1 MQTLMI
7 FWSSWRLKM
16 IVSER
21 QQIFTSNLLVR
32 IAIILYYLNFYIS
45 VTSFWSICSFGFHG
59 VQEHTIEQITTRYW
73 GIYVIH
79 TYMSW
84 TFSWLLTPLAVWVS
98 PSYLCCVQI
107 VRRFYF
113 ILNTIVWLCIAWLVC
128 VCLSSLQLAGAS
140 EKWENLHC
148 PSPKATSSISI
159 DEAHT
164 NNFNGGGSGTAG
176 GHLGMPGCRPHSAAP
191 AHAVVPQFRH
201 KEMALT
207 LGCVARRRLF
217 TNRTGRT
224 KFSWQC
230 RK

>member
-1 MQTLMI
+1 MQTLLI

-21 QQIFTSNLLVR
+21 QQIFTWNLLVR

-107 VRRFYF
+107 VRRYF
-113 ILNTIVWLCIAWLVC
+113 ILFWIQLFDCALHDWYVYVCRRYKKLVHLKNEKTYIVQVPRLLLQFQLMKLILTISMVVEVELPVAIW
-128 VCLSSLQLAGAS
+128 VCLAAGHIQPHLHMPWCHSLGIK
-140 EKWENLHC
+140 KW
-148 PSPKATSSISI
+148 
-159 DEAHT
+159 
-164 NNFNGGGSGTAG
+164 
-176 GHLGMPGCRPHSAAP
+176 HS
-191 AHAVVPQFRH
+191 
-201 KEMALT
+201 L
-207 LGCVARRRLF
+207 
-217 TNRTGRT
+217 
-224 KFSWQC
+224 
-230 RK
+230 